1 MSSMWQYTRASL
13 DDCLVVL
20 DQSLGKL
27 KAAKTVD
34 IAEVI
39 KQFEIAA
46 ESARNL
52 RSLVSSEM
60 PDASW
65 QSRDELDA
73 IIDRIQRNIEA
84 RAIEQ
89 MRNRLLGLATEL
101 EKGSVVHRR
110 AVRATQVTQLRDQ
123 AVDELRSQAA
133 AKGTPQNLPGPD
145 AQQWITWACALKEPE
160 DAESLHT
167 LRNSFPHLDDF
178 VANLE
183 PDMWVPKTE
192 PPD

>member
-1 MSSMWQYTRASL
+1 MSSMWHYTRASL
-13 DDCLVVL
+13 DDSLVLL

-27 KAAKTVD
+27 KAAKSVD
-34 IAEVI
+34 VAEII
-39 KQFEIAA
+39 KQFEVAA

-60 PDASW
+60 PEAAW
-65 QSRDELDA
+65 QNRDELDA
-73 IIDRIQRNIEA
+73 IIEKIQRNIEA

-89 MRNRLLGLATEL
+89 MRNRLLGLASEL

-123 AVDELRSQAA
+123 AVTELRSQAA
-133 AKGTPQNLPGPD
+133 TKGTPQTLPGPD
-145 AQQWITWACALKEPE
+145 AQQWIAWACALKEPE
-160 DAESLHT
+160 DTESLQT
-167 LRNSFPHLDDF
+167 LRNTFPHLDDF

>member
-1 MSSMWQYTRASL
+1 MWQYTRASL

-101 EKGSVVHRR
+101 ERGGVVHRR

-123 AVDELRSQAA
+123 AVAELRSQAA
-133 AKGTPQNLPGPD
+133 AKGTPQSLPGPD

>member
-13 DDCLVVL
+13 DDSLVLL

-27 KAAKTVD
+27 KAAKSVD
-34 IAEVI
+34 VAEII
-39 KQFEIAA
+39 KQFEVAA

-60 PDASW
+60 PEASW
-65 QSRDELDA
+65 QNRDELDA
-73 IIDRIQRNIEA
+73 LIEKIQRNIEA

-89 MRNRLLGLATEL
+89 LRNRLLGLATEL
-101 EKGSVVHRR
+101 ERGSVVHRR

-123 AVDELRSQAA
+123 AVGELRSQAA
-133 AKGTPQNLPGPD
+133 AKGTPQTLPGPD

-160 DAESLHT
+160 DTESLQT